1 MKKILYNL
9 NGSIKHRHLSWIKNV
24 NGLNLINLNI
34 WFIWQYLSK
43 LQATVYERELLIYNV
58 TSISCNWTWHVISTP
73 LQKRSKLTTND
84 FKIILS
90 SKTKSGSVNVVFY
103 NLVGPMLIEGWFG
116 NRWIATG
123 TTLCC
128 FPNPFFALSISI
140 QKLAADD
147 FLPRSSTLR
156 TPGSLEVLDSLC
168 QRGRRDLFCTWG
180 VFGVQLV
187 FFKRDADTDVVHVQ
201 RSWSHLLSRWHLR
214 LTGGAYRNPDVHVPG
229 WVQPREKVHR
239 KRSLGGWWYSVAEK

>member
-1 MKKILYNL
+1 MDWIL
-9 NGSIKHRHLSWIKNV
+9 S
-24 NGLNLINLNI
+24 I
-34 WFIWQYLSK
+34 WFISQYLSK
-43 LQATVYERELLIYNV
+43 HQATLYERELLIYNV
-58 TSISCNWTWHVISTP
+58 PISCNWTWHVISTT
-73 LQKRSKLTTND
+73 LEKRSKLTTND

-116 NRWIATG
+116 KRWIAAG

-128 FPNPFFALSISI
+128 FPNPFFALSQYRNWQQMTSS
-140 QKLAADD
+140 LAPD
-147 FLPRSSTLR
+147 SSTLR
-156 TPGSLEVLDSLC
+156 TPGSLEVLAPLC

-229 WVQPREKVHR
+229 WDQPREKVHR
-239 KRSLGGWWYSVAEK
+239 KRSLGGWWWSVAEK